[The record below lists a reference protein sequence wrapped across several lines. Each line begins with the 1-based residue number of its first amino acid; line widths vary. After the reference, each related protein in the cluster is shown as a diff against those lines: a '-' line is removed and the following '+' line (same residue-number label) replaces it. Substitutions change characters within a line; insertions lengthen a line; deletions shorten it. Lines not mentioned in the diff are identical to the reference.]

1 MRKEIEKIQSFITNS
16 ITYVVFVTLILC
28 IILSYYVYS
37 LRQDVNLIKNT
48 SFQITKSDGI
58 CIITDEN
65 NPIIIKEQDEKAD
78 SLIFGL
84 ILAII
89 LVFVIFLYKF
99 FKTTNKP
106 SNNSYIYG
114 PITAVIGSFILIR
127 FLYEKPTSIKDFSF
141 DFRGGIDEP
150 TMILLGALISVL
162 ALWYK
167 DKSIN
172 DIIDWILGETPKE
185 DELDRKV
192 ELEEGKIDYLT
203 NNEEAQK
210 EYNKEYEKVFNSNI
224 SDMQILEIIT
234 KEIRDN
240 LLETA
245 NKSKKEGENFPI
257 SISKLVIFLRDK
269 NILSENF
276 KDVLIKF
283 YRLKST
289 YRHKNSLKRLIE
301 IGSKIWRLIIEKKR
315 DYYKKIEEIQKA
327 AKESKENI
335 KILPMQIK
343 TEKENSILECEIKIK
358 TGNDYINI
366 EYLNRHDVRI
376 EAIDVEKN
384 GTKEKK
390 TISIMPE
397 SVTYIEDEKV
407 NLRLCL
413 IIDDSRSMSMNG
425 KSFDIVKQ
433 QACYILELLKNYE
446 NFNAEILV
454 SKLLDSGNNEPISS
468 WGNIDS
474 SIKTIEALQLQGES
488 GTNMYRT
495 PLYYTINRCLE
506 KMEGNESLYMM
517 IVLSDGE
524 DNEDTDRYYSEVK
537 KKLLGGNSE
546 GEENFLGRKC
556 MIKVISYTGVCPNPD
571 ANSYKDARPNSD
583 ITKIV
588 EMSGGGGEGIG
599 YFVDVEN
606 EKLNSVFENI
616 IQSVLKRYR
625 IVWRSSTEKAEKIII
640 TVAGI
645 KQEEYL

>member
-1 MRKEIEKIQSFITNS
+1 M
-16 ITYVVFVTLILC
+16 L
-28 IILSYYVYS
+28 
-37 LRQDVNLIKNT
+37 
-48 SFQITKSDGI
+48 G
-58 CIITDEN
+58 
-65 NPIIIKEQDEKAD
+65 
-78 SLIFGL
+78 
-84 ILAII
+84 
-89 LVFVIFLYKF
+89 
-99 FKTTNKP
+99 
-106 SNNSYIYG
+106 
-114 PITAVIGSFILIR
+114 
-127 FLYEKPTSIKDFSF
+127 
-141 DFRGGIDEP
+141 
-150 TMILLGALISVL
+150 ILLL
-162 ALWYK
+162 
-167 DKSIN
+167 
-172 DIIDWILGETPKE
+172 
-185 DELDRKV
+185 EL
-192 ELEEGKIDYLT
+192 
-203 NNEEAQK
+203 
-210 EYNKEYEKVFNSNI
+210 
-224 SDMQILEIIT
+224 
-234 KEIRDN
+234 
-240 LLETA
+240 
-245 NKSKKEGENFPI
+245 
-257 SISKLVIFLRDK
+257 
-269 NILSENF
+269 
-276 KDVLIKF
+276 
-283 YRLKST
+283 
-289 YRHKNSLKRLIE
+289 
-301 IGSKIWRLIIEKKR
+301 
-315 DYYKKIEEIQKA
+315 EIQKA